1 LTRQLAVGGIGN
13 ALVWSG
19 ELANT
24 MTNTPPLVYGTPR
37 FADITRYD
45 PVASSQK

>member
-19 ELANT
+19 DLANT

-37 FADITRYD
+37 LPITRYD
-45 PVASSQK
+45 PVTSSQK